1 MNYAF
6 HLGIYFAI
14 YLLLAGSLSLK
25 VGYAGLISLAQ
36 AAHFAVGAYTAAILM
51 KAFGWSFAP
60 ALAASI
66 LVASFGGALLNAMG
80 SRTRG
85 DLYVL
90 VTLAFQALLS
100 ALLVNWS
107 SPSAPLG
114 SLQNLTNGSF
124 GISNI
129 PAPTL
134 GPYSLAG
141 AQHYWPPALAAAAG
155 GVYVLWRLD
164 RSPWAKS
171 VIAVRDDELAARAIG
186 KHPSRLFAQATI
198 ISAGL
203 AGLAGALYVG
213 YAGYLDPSSAGLNE
227 SLMLLS
233 VVLLGGTVGLIGPA
247 VGAAIF
253 VLVPELLRAV
263 NVGDVG
269 AGNIRLAFFGA
280 LLVALA
286 HARPQGIA
294 GKHAAL

>member
-25 VGYAGLISLAQ
+25 VGYAGLLSLAQ
-36 AAHFAVGAYTAAILM
+36 ASHFAVGAYSTAILM
-51 KAFGWSFAP
+51 AAFNWPF
-60 ALAASI
+60 ALALPASI
-66 LVASFGGALLNAMG
+66 IVASLGGALLATMG
-80 SRTRG
+80 RGARG

-100 ALLVNWS
+100 ALLINWS

-114 SLQNLTNGSF
+114 SLRNLTNGSF
-124 GISNI
+124 GISDI
-129 PAPTL
+129 PSPSI
-134 GPYSLAG
+134 GSYSLAG
-141 AQHYWPPALAAAAG
+141 AMRYFPIALAVAAA

-186 KHPSRLFAQATI
+186 KQPNRLLTQVSV

-203 AGLAGALYVG
+203 AGLAGALYTG
-213 YAGYLDPSSAGLNE
+213 YAGYLDPSSADLNE

-233 VVLLGGTVGLIGPA
+233 IVLLGGTVGLIGPA
-247 VGAAIF
+247 IGAAIF

-263 NVGDVG
+263 NVGDVS
-269 AGNIRLAFFGA
+269 AGNIRLALFGA
-280 LLVALA
+280 LLLVLA

-294 GKHAAL
+294 GRHAVQ